1 MKNDANKVVKGFII
15 GIVGYFLITFLIMV
29 GLSYLPNWRIS
40 SSLVGMEYFAAN
52 LMDNFGLKLVIATF
66 GSIVITG
73 IIAPITFSKSG
84 PKNEK

>member
-40 SSLVGMEYFAAN
+40 SSLAGMEYFAAN

-73 IIAPITFSKSG
+73 IIALIIFSKSG
-84 PKNEK
+84 TKNEK